1 MAQEGDA
8 FAFDDVA
15 GAIADKMT
23 RRHPHVFGEAAERD
37 AATQNVS
44 WEAAKAGE
52 RATKAARGPS
62 SALDGVAL
70 ALPALMR
77 ADKLQRRA
85 ARVGFDWPETRQ
97 VLDKIEEEI
106 GELRAELDQG
116 SKPDAVEDEVGD
128 LLFALANLARHL

>member
-37 AATQNVS
+37 AATQTVS
-44 WEAAKAGE
+44 WEAAKAAE

-85 ARVGFDWPETRQ
+85 ARVGFDWPEAVQ

-106 GELRAELDQG
+106 GELRAELDG
-116 SKPDAVEDEVGD
+116 GRRHEAVQDEMRD
-128 LLFALANLARHL
+128 LLFARHHLTP